1 MNAPAT
7 ITVAVPSPAGPVRR
21 AFTLVELLVVFIII
35 SILAALSLGGLAG
48 ARQRAKIDKTRS
60 TIRKL
65 HEIVI
70 PYYESFTEKRV
81 AGPLTLAGTGTP
93 PSGFGVYTDACI
105 RLGDGS
111 TYLKDKNGWVGPSA
125 KGKET
130 AAMSRLMKLRVL
142 QLLDLPDQWADV
154 GGTTSAAARRY
165 SQFVTAQNSF
175 AAQFPDQTNWG
186 DAAARARFQSAEC
199 LALIVTRGGFAGDAT
214 ENFRADEM
222 GDVDKDGA
230 PEFLD
235 AWGKPIAFIRW
246 PSGYVAGAT
255 NWQFAGRIPATQQ
268 VADPAAAP
276 DPLDPLKVTT
286 DFNLTP
292 LIFSG
297 GPDEAPEDVA
307 DATRQG
313 YGLVESSAV
322 APNGW
327 LNAGVTTTCPSG
339 SRPGDINITAF
350 PAAAKAV
357 RDTISNHDLTTK

>member
-1 MNAPAT
+1 MVIRT
-7 ITVAVPSPAGPVRR
+7 STTVAVPRASGIRR

-35 SILAALSLGGLAG
+35 SILAGLSLGGLAG

-70 PYYESFTEKRV
+70 PYYESFAEKRV
-81 AGPLTLAGTGTP
+81 PGPLTLAGTGTP

-130 AAMSRLMKLRVL
+130 AATSRLMKLRVL

-175 AAQFPDQTNWG
+175 ATQFPDQTTWD
-186 DAAARARFQSAEC
+186 DAAARVRFQSAEC

-222 GDVDKDGA
+222 GDVDNDGA

-246 PSGYVAGAT
+246 PSGYTIANGITRTLQQGDAT
-255 NWQFAGRIPATQQ
+255 T
-268 VADPAAAP
+268 DP
-276 DPLDPLKVTT
+276 DPFDPMRVAPT
-286 DFNLTP
+286 DYRLIP
-292 LIFSG
+292 LIYSG
-297 GPDEAPEDVA
+297 GPDN
-307 DATRQG
+307 
-313 YGLVESSAV
+313 AV
-322 APNGW
+322 DDPNGGEDW
-327 LNAGVTTTCPSG
+327 YGINASEVVTGGWIPPNGRGVRTTIASSPLPG
-339 SRPGDINITAF
+339 SVSNPRRASDNIT
-350 PAAAKAV
+350 
-357 RDTISNHDLTTK
+357 NHDLTTK

>member
-1 MNAPAT
+1 VNAPAT
-7 ITVAVPSPAGPVRR
+7 TTVAAQSPAGLARR

-70 PYYESFTEKRV
+70 PYYESFAEKRV
-81 AGPLTLAGTGTP
+81 SGPLTGAGSPSAAVGFPYWAYIDTVTGK
-93 PSGFGVYTDACI
+93 A
-105 RLGDGS
+105 
-111 TYLKDKNGWVGPSA
+111 YLKSKTNSWTGPSA
-125 KGKET
+125 AGAT
-130 AAMSRLMKLRVL
+130 AVAESRLYRLRV
-142 QLLDLPDQWADV
+142 QQVLDLPDQWADV
-154 GGTTSAAARRY
+154 GVAAPGAIPSAAARRY
-165 SQFVTAQNSF
+165 ALFKASVGPSALH
-175 AAQFPDQTNWG
+175 
-186 DAAARARFQSAEC
+186 QSAEC

-268 VADPAAAP
+268 VSDPVAAP
-276 DPLDPLKVTT
+276 DPLDPLKVTS